1 MSHSVSKLDERRK
14 RVISAVKAEHE
25 ALVGETGPGGAGPVR
40 GKGRRCHAPPPR
52 HRAREAAAHA
62 PRPSQ
67 PSRAFPPRGS
77 YDSALSP
84 TLPQAGGG
92 GGGKRAS
99 LSRSPA
105 LFPPSAPPLALL
117 ADSLG

>member
-92 GGGKRAS
+92 GGEEGVAQPQPR
-99 LSRSPA
+99 P
-105 LFPPSAPPLALL
+105 FPPSAPPLALL